1 MRDVLGSVGMEWYGM
16 PFQLG
21 LFSANT
27 ESGLAIT
34 TAPERWRAT
43 WDNNLRLAR
52 MADEFGIDFMLPV
65 ARWTDW
71 GRETDFHR
79 SVLDPLTWATALL
92 ASTGRIRVFS
102 TVHTAFHHPVVA
114 AKQLASVDQLSKGRA
129 GLNIVAGWHAPEYE
143 MFGLSL
149 PDDHDTRYA
158 LAQEWW
164 DVVARI
170 WASDEPF
177 DHQGHYFSLKN
188 VVGSP
193 KPYTG
198 RGIPIMNAGSSRQG
212 RSFAARNADRAF
224 TVVAG
229 PEDGA
234 TVVDQI
240 RAEARTHGRDVGV
253 FTLGHVVCRPSRA
266 EAQEFLHYY
275 ADERADWPAVDEV
288 MRLQGLHAQSFTPEM
303 LATFRHRFAA
313 GHGSC
318 PLIGDPD
325 DVAAGITAFARAGFD
340 GIALSFL
347 NYADEIGYFAAEV
360 MPRLDAAGIRAAETW
375 HRPARDPA
383 GE

>member
-1 MRDVLGSVGMEWYGM
+1 ME
-16 PFQLG
+16 FQLG
-21 LFSANT
+21 LFSPNT

-34 TAPERWRAT
+34 TAPERWAAT

-52 MADEFGIDFMLPV
+52 MADEAGIDFLLPV
-65 ARWTDW
+65 ARWTNW
-71 GRETDFHR
+71 GPGTDFHSR
-79 SVLDPLTWATALL
+79 VLDPLVWATGLL
-92 ASTGRIRVFS
+92 ACTRRIQVFS

-114 AKQLASVDQLSKGRA
+114 AKQLATADQVGAGRA

-143 MFGLSL
+143 MLGLKL

-164 DVVARI
+164 DVVSRI
-170 WASDEPF
+170 WASREPF
-177 DHQGHYFSLKN
+177 DHQGRFYQLSHVS
-188 VVGSP
+188 GDP
-193 KPYTG
+193 KPYNG
-198 RGIPIMNAGSSRQG
+198 RRLTIMNAGSSPQG

-234 TVVDQI
+234 QVVAQI
-240 RAEARTHGRDVGV
+240 RAEAHAHGRDVGV
-253 FTLGHVVCRPSRA
+253 FTLGHVVCRPTRREA
-266 EAQEFLHYY
+266 EEFLRYY
-275 ADERADWPAVDEV
+275 ADERADWPTVDEV
-288 MRLQGLHAQSFTPEM
+288 MRLQGLHAQSFTAQM

-325 DVAAGITAFARAGFD
+325 DVAAAITAFARAGFD

-347 NYADEIGYFAAEV
+347 NYADELGYFAQEV
-360 MPRLDAAGIRAAETW
+360 LPRLEAADIRGTQA
-375 HRPARDPA
+375 
-383 GE
+383 

>member
-1 MRDVLGSVGMEWYGM
+1 MA
-16 PFQLG
+16 FQLG

-43 WDNNLRLAR
+43 WSNNLRLAL
-52 MADEFGIDFMLPV
+52 MADEAGIDFMLPV
-65 ARWTDW
+65 ARWTNW
-71 GRETDFHR
+71 GPRTDFHS
-79 SVLDPLTWATALL
+79 SVLDPLSWAVGLL
-92 ASTGRIRVFS
+92 ARTRRIRVFS

-114 AKQLASVDQLSKGRA
+114 AKQLATADQISSGRA

-143 MFGLSL
+143 MLGLSL

-164 DVVARI
+164 NVVSRI
-170 WASDEPF
+170 WASQEPF
-177 DHQGHYFSLKN
+177 DHEGQFFQLKQ
-188 VVGSP
+188 VIGDP
-193 KPYTG
+193 KPYSG
-198 RGIPIMNAGSSRQG
+198 DRMPIINAGSSQQG

-234 TVVDQI
+234 GVVTQI
-240 RAEARTHGRDVGV
+240 RAEAAGHGRKVGV
-253 FTLGHVVCRPSRA
+253 FTIGHVVCRPTGKEA
-266 EAQEFLHYY
+266 EEYLRYY

-288 MRLQGLHAQSFTPEM
+288 MRLQGLHAQSFTAEM
-303 LATFRHRFAA
+303 LTTFRHRFAA

-325 DVAAGITAFARAGFD
+325 DVAAAITAFARAGFD

-347 NYADEIGYFAAEV
+347 NYTDELGYFAQEV
-360 MPRLDAAGIRAAETW
+360 IPRLEAAGIRG
-375 HRPARDPA
+375 R
-383 GE
+383 

>member
-1 MRDVLGSVGMEWYGM
+1 MG
-16 PFQLG
+16 FQLG
-21 LFSANT
+21 LFSPNT

-34 TAPERWRAT
+34 TVPERWRAT

-52 MADEFGIDFMLPV
+52 LADETGIDFLLPV

-71 GRETDFHR
+71 GPGTDFHH
-79 SVLDPLTWATALL
+79 SVLDPLVWASGLL
-92 ASTGRIRVFS
+92 ATTTRLRVFT

-114 AKQLASVDQLSKGRA
+114 AKQLATADHLSRGRV

-143 MFGLSL
+143 MFGLTL

-158 LAQEWW
+158 YAQEWW
-164 DVVARI
+164 DVVRRI
-170 WASDEPF
+170 WSSSEPF
-177 DHQGHYFSLKN
+177 DHDGHYFHLRR

-193 KPYTG
+193 KPYNG
-198 RGIPIMNAGSSRQG
+198 RSLPVINAGSSRQG

-234 TVVDQI
+234 EIVAAI
-240 RAEARTHGRDVGV
+240 RAEAASHGRDVGV
-253 FTLGHVVCRPSRA
+253 FTLGHVVCRPTRTEA
-266 EAQEFLHYY
+266 EDQLHYY
-275 ADERADWPAVDEV
+275 ADEHADWPAVDEV

-303 LATFRHRFAA
+303 LQVHRDRFAA

-318 PLIGDPD
+318 PLVGDPD
-325 DVAAGITAFARAGFD
+325 DVADGIAGFARAGFD

-347 NYADEIGYFAAEV
+347 DYAEELGFFAAEV
-360 MPRLDAAGIRAAETW
+360 MPRLRARGVLPMPAAAPGGS
-375 HRPARDPA
+375 P
-383 GE
+383 

>member
-1 MRDVLGSVGMEWYGM
+1 MA
-16 PFQLG
+16 FQLG

-43 WDNNLRLAR
+43 WDNNLRLGL
-52 MADEFGIDFMLPV
+52 MADEAGIDFMLPV
-65 ARWTDW
+65 ARWTNW
-71 GRETDFHR
+71 GAASDFHS
-79 SVLDPLTWATALL
+79 SVLDPLSWAVGLL
-92 ASTGRIRVFS
+92 ARTRRIRVFS

-114 AKQLASVDQLSKGRA
+114 AKQLATADQISSGRA

-164 DVVARI
+164 DVVSTI

-177 DHQGHYFSLKN
+177 DHKGQFFQLKQ
-188 VVGSP
+188 VVGDP
-193 KPYTG
+193 KPYNG
-198 RGIPIMNAGSSRQG
+198 HRLPIINAGSSRQG

-234 TVVDQI
+234 GVVSEI
-240 RAEARTHGRDVGV
+240 RAEARDYGREVGV
-253 FTLGHVVCRPSRA
+253 FTLGHVVCRPTRKEA
-266 EAQEFLHYY
+266 EEYLHYY

-288 MRLQGLHAQSFTPEM
+288 MRLQGLHAQSFTAEM
-303 LATFRHRFAA
+303 LQTFRHRFAA

-318 PLIGDPD
+318 PLVGDPD
-325 DVAAGITAFARAGFD
+325 DVAAEITAFARAGFD

-347 NYADEIGYFAAEV
+347 NYADELGYFAAEV
-360 MPRLDAAGIRAAETW
+360 LPRLAAAGIRSKG
-375 HRPARDPA
+375 D
-383 GE
+383 

>member
-1 MRDVLGSVGMEWYGM
+1 ME
-16 PFQLG
+16 FQLG
-21 LFSANT
+21 LFSPNT

-34 TAPERWRAT
+34 TVPERWHAS
-43 WDNNLRLAR
+43 WENNLRLAR
-52 MADEFGIDFMLPV
+52 MADEVGIDFLLPV

-71 GRETDFHR
+71 GPDTDFHR
-79 SVLDPLTWATALL
+79 SALDPLVWATGLL
-92 ASTGRIRVFS
+92 ARTRRLRVFS

-114 AKQLASVDQLSKGRA
+114 AKQLATADQLSSGRV

-164 DVVARI
+164 DVVRRI
-170 WASDEPF
+170 WSADAPF
-177 DHQGHYFSLKN
+177 DHDGQFFQLRQ

-193 KPYTG
+193 KPYNG
-198 RGIPIMNAGSSRQG
+198 HSIPIINAGSSAQG

-234 TVVDQI
+234 QVVAQI
-240 RAEARTHGRDVGV
+240 RAEAQTHGRRVGV
-253 FTLGHVVCRPSRA
+253 FTIGHVVCRPSRA
-266 EAQEFLHYY
+266 EAEEFLHYY
-275 ADERADWPAVDEV
+275 AVEHADRPAVDEV
-288 MRLQGLHAQSFTPEM
+288 MRLQGLHAQSFTPDM
-303 LATFRHRFAA
+303 LATFQHRFAA

-325 DVAAGITAFARAGFD
+325 DVAAAIIAFADAGFD
-340 GIALSFL
+340 GIAVSFL
-347 NYADEIGYFAAEV
+347 NYADELGYFAQEV
-360 MPRLDAAGIRAAETW
+360 IPRLEAADIRSRETS
-375 HRPARDPA
+375 
-383 GE
+383 

>member
-1 MRDVLGSVGMEWYGM
+1 MG
-16 PFQLG
+16 FQLG
-21 LFSANT
+21 LFSPNT

-43 WDNNLRLAR
+43 WDNNLRLAQL
-52 MADEFGIDFMLPV
+52 ADEVGIDFLLPV
-65 ARWTDW
+65 ARWIDW
-71 GRETDFHR
+71 GQDTDFHR
-79 SVLDPLTWATALL
+79 SVLDPMVWATGLL
-92 ASTGRIRVFS
+92 VNTRRLRVFV
-102 TVHTAFHHPVVA
+102 TLHTALHHPIVA
-114 AKQLASVDQLSKGRA
+114 AKQLATADQMSSGRV

-164 DVVARI
+164 DVVKRV
-170 WASDEPF
+170 WTSSEPF
-177 DHQGHYFSLKN
+177 DYEGSFFQLQQ
-188 VVGSP
+188 VVGAP
-193 KPYTG
+193 KPYNG
-198 RGIPIMNAGSSRQG
+198 QRIPIVNAGSSKQG

-234 TVVDQI
+234 EVVAQI
-240 RAEARTHGRDVGV
+240 RAEARTHQREVGV
-253 FTLGHVVCRPSRA
+253 FSLGHVVCRPTRA
-266 EAQEFLHYY
+266 EAREYLRYY

-288 MRLQGLHAQSFTPEM
+288 MRLQGLHAQSFSPEM
-303 LATFRHRFAA
+303 LGTFRHRFAA

-325 DVAAGITAFARAGFD
+325 DVAAGIIAFARAGFD

-347 NYADEIGYFAAEV
+347 NYVDELGYFAEEV
-360 MPRLDAAGIRAAETW
+360 IPRLAASGVRKMSTA
-375 HRPARDPA
+375 D
-383 GE
+383 

>member
-1 MRDVLGSVGMEWYGM
+1 MG
-16 PFQLG
+16 FHLG

-34 TAPERWRAT
+34 TAPERWHAT
-43 WDNNLRLAR
+43 WENNLRLAAL
-52 MADEFGIDFMLPV
+52 ADEAGIDFLLPV

-71 GRETDFHR
+71 GADTDFHR
-79 SVLDPLTWATALL
+79 SVLDPLVWATGLL
-92 ASTGRIRVFS
+92 ARTRRIRVFS

-114 AKQLASVDQLSKGRA
+114 AKQLATVDQLSQGRA

-149 PDDHDTRYA
+149 ADDHDTRYA

-177 DHQGHYFSLKN
+177 DHHGRFFQLKH
-188 VVGSP
+188 VVGTP
-193 KPYTG
+193 KPYNG
-198 RGIPIMNAGSSRQG
+198 SRVPIMNAGSSTQG

-224 TVVAG
+224 TVVGG
-229 PEDGA
+229 PADGA
-234 TVVDQI
+234 EVVAQI
-240 RAEARTHGRDVGV
+240 RAEARSYHRDVGV
-253 FTLGHVVCRPSRA
+253 FTLGHVVCRPTRKEA
-266 EAQEFLHYY
+266 EEFLHYY
-275 ADERADWPAVDEV
+275 AGERADWPAVDEL

-303 LATFRHRFAA
+303 LRTFRHRFAA

-325 DVAAGITAFARAGFD
+325 DVAAEITKFARAGFD

-347 NYADEIGYFAAEV
+347 NYADEIGYFASEV
-360 MPRLDAAGIRAAETW
+360 IPRLEATGIRGTDAV
-375 HRPARDPA
+375 H
-383 GE
+383 

>member
-1 MRDVLGSVGMEWYGM
+1 ME
-16 PFQLG
+16 FQLG

-34 TAPERWRAT
+34 TAPQRWAAT
-43 WDNNLRLAR
+43 WENNLRLAR
-52 MADEFGIDFMLPV
+52 LADEVGIDFMLPV

-71 GRETDFHR
+71 GRDTDFHS
-79 SVLDPLTWATALL
+79 SVLDPLVWATGLL
-92 ASTGRIRVFS
+92 AHTRRIRIFS

-114 AKQLASVDQLSKGRA
+114 AKQIATADHVSSGRI
-129 GLNIVAGWHAPEYE
+129 GLNIVAGWHALEYE
-143 MFGLSL
+143 MFGLTL

-164 DVVARI
+164 DVVNRI
-170 WASDEPF
+170 WTSDEPF
-177 DHQGHYFSLKN
+177 DHSGQFFQLKR
-188 VVGSP
+188 VIGAP
-193 KPYTG
+193 KPYNG
-198 RGIPIMNAGSSRQG
+198 HRVPIINAGSSPQG

-234 TVVDQI
+234 EVVAGI
-240 RAEARTHGRDVGV
+240 RAEARTYGRDVGV
-253 FTLGHVVCRPSRA
+253 FTIGHVVCRPTRA
-266 EAQEFLHYY
+266 EAEDYLRYY

-303 LATFRHRFAA
+303 LATFRNRFAA

-325 DVAAGITAFARAGFD
+325 DVATAIAAFARAGFD

-347 NYADEIGYFAAEV
+347 NYGDELGYFAQEV
-360 MPRLDAAGIRAAETW
+360 IPRLVALGVR
-375 HRPARDPA
+375 HSRLPASPQS
-383 GE
+383 ES

>member
-1 MRDVLGSVGMEWYGM
+1 MG
-16 PFQLG
+16 FQLG

-34 TAPERWRAT
+34 TAPERWSAT
-43 WDNNLRLAR
+43 WENNLRLAR
-52 MADEFGIDFMLPV
+52 LADDVGIDFMLPV

-71 GRETDFHR
+71 GPDTDFHR
-79 SVLDPLTWATALL
+79 SVLDPLVWATGLL
-92 ASTGRIRVFS
+92 ANTRRLRVFS

-114 AKQLASVDQLSKGRA
+114 AKQLATADHVSGGRI

-143 MFGLSL
+143 MFGLTL

-164 DVVARI
+164 DVVNRI
-170 WASDEPF
+170 WTSDEPF
-177 DHQGHYFSLKN
+177 DHSGRFFQLGRVIGN
-188 VVGSP
+188 P
-193 KPYTG
+193 KPVNG
-198 RGIPIMNAGSSRQG
+198 RIPIINAGSSRQG

-224 TVVAG
+224 TVVGG

-234 TVVDQI
+234 AVVAGI
-240 RAEARTHGRDVGV
+240 RAEARTYGRDVGV
-253 FTLGHVVCRPSRA
+253 FTIGHVVCRPTRA
-266 EAQEFLHYY
+266 EAEDYLRYY

-303 LATFRHRFAA
+303 LAGFRHRFAA

-318 PLIGDPD
+318 PLVGDPD
-325 DVAAGITAFARAGFD
+325 DVANAIGAFAAAGFD

-347 NYADEIGYFAAEV
+347 NYGSELGYFAQEV
-360 MPRLDAAGIRAAETW
+360 MPRLAARL
-375 HRPARDPA
+375 PDPA
-383 GE
+383 LTPST